1 MLPLELKKIPEGISA
16 WLDDN
21 GDKPVVY
28 FCLGTVV
35 SITPDTAEILVL
47 LFFANLF
54 FKSSVVMSGADE
66 SIQRTALP
74 SSLVFTSKPTRYS
87 STDVASAFQ
96 CPARVFRPT
105 SNALLLL

>member
-1 MLPLELKKIPEGISA
+1 MGINQWCIFALARWLASLPILLKF
-16 WLDDN
+16 WFF
-21 GDKPVVY
+21 Y
-28 FCLGTVV
+28 
-35 SITPDTAEILVL
+35 
-47 LFFANLF
+47 FFANLF